1 VDNQKT
7 KALKYFILL
16 LLVVIP
22 LFSLGIS
29 NRGLWTADEPRV
41 AEIGREM
48 AETGNWAV
56 PMLNQKP
63 FLEGPPLYY
72 ASLALTFKAFG
83 VSDKVARIPSAF
95 FAFAA
100 VFVVFFMANLLFGPR
115 VALFSG
121 LILATTGEYFRVA
134 HWVIVDGALT
144 FFVMSA
150 MALFIAGYLS
160 ENNRKKFL
168 CYVLFYV
175 ACTFAFYVKGFIGIV
190 IPGLSILAF
199 LVIERNFR
207 EIITMR
213 LWLGLLIFLVMT
225 LPWFIELWHQAGTEY
240 LNVFFVHNHLQRFLP
255 GAIAG
260 KISGSASGHHNPF
273 YYYVINFPNAF
284 LPWSILLI
292 PVLFHAFSKSSRS
305 AFTAVSGLPKK
316 GLLFAKCWFFAG
328 MIFLSV
334 ASTKRALYLM
344 PIFAPIAML
353 TASYIDST
361 LTSPQSLNRLG
372 KIFMWMF
379 SLVLLSIGLAL
390 TPAYL
395 YFKETFFSDASQGFF
410 VSILV
415 VSTLTIATAL
425 AGTVYLKRQNLK
437 RYWTSINVSIIIVL
451 LFTITAIL
459 PVVDTQKSFVPF
471 CQQITAS
478 VPADQPLHAY
488 QPDETL
494 RGVVPFYTGRYVIET
509 EELASVIK
517 IVQEEKPFYVVM
529 RDKRGEAEREL
540 LNSGKLTVLVKQ
552 MMGADRALVLLSNKP
567 AKGTITIGDTFK
579 NN

>member
-1 VDNQKT
+1 MDNQKT

-29 NRGLWTADEPRV
+29 NHGLWTADEPRV

-72 ASLALTFKAFG
+72 ASLAMTFKVFG

-100 VFVVFFMANLLFGPR
+100 VLVVFFMTNLLFGPR
-115 VALFSG
+115 TAFFSG

-150 MALFIAGYLS
+150 MGLFIAGYLS

-199 LVIERNFR
+199 LIIERNFR
-207 EIITMR
+207 EIIVMR
-213 LWLGLLIFLVMT
+213 LWLGVLIFLVMT
-225 LPWFIELWHQAGTEY
+225 LPWFIALWHQAGTEY
-240 LNVFFVHNHLQRFLP
+240 LKVFFVHNHLQRFLP
-255 GAIAG
+255 GAFAG

-273 YYYVINFPNAF
+273 YYYVINFPGAF
-284 LPWSILLI
+284 LPWSILLM
-292 PVLFHAFSKSSRS
+292 PVLFHIFSKSNKLNTTNVLSE
-305 AFTAVSGLPKK
+305 K
-316 GLLFAKCWFFAG
+316 GTLFAKCWFLAG
-328 MIFLSV
+328 IIFLSV

-361 LTSPQSLNRLG
+361 LTTPRSLNRLG

-379 SLVLLSIGLAL
+379 SLVLVSIGLAL
-390 TPAYL
+390 TPAYF

-425 AGTVYLKRQNLK
+425 AGTAYLKRQNLK
-437 RYWTSINVSIIIVL
+437 QYWTSINISIIIVL

-494 RGVVPFYTGRYVIET
+494 RGAVPFYTGRYVIET

-517 IVQEEKPFYVVM
+517 IVQEEKPFYIII
-529 RDKRGEAEREL
+529 RDKRGETEKEL
-540 LNSGKLTVLVKQ
+540 LSTGKLSVLVKH
-552 MMGADRALVLLSNKP
+552 MMGTDRALVLLSNKP
-567 AKGTITIGDTFK
+567 TEGTIGNIFRNITKDK
-579 NN
+579 